1 MVIYF
6 LFCLFAPFPL
16 WLVESLLPFPYIVE
30 ELFKFFVISK
40 NKTQKISFPILCG
53 LIFALSETMLY
64 LVNFWQLGNFSNL
77 PLRIFLTT
85 TLHISTF
92 VLQFVFR
99 NHRIYFVL
107 SLILSILVHFVYNLL
122 VIRNS

>member
-1 MVIYF
+1 MAIYL

-16 WLVESLLPFPYIVE
+16 WLVETLLPFPYIVE

-40 NKTQKISFPILCG
+40 NKNQRLFFPLLCG

-64 LVNFWQLGNFSNL
+64 LVNFWQLGDFSNL

-85 TLHISTF
+85 SLHISTF
-92 VLQFVFR
+92 VLQFLFR
-99 NHRIYFVL
+99 HSRVYFIL
-107 SLILSILVHFVYNLL
+107 SLILSILIHYLYNL
-122 VIRNS
+122 IIAS